1 MNAAAISSAA
11 ALGGAQ
17 TSKTSNASANMGP
30 DQFMQLM
37 ITQMTHQDPMEPM
50 KDSEFIGQLAQF
62 STLESIK
69 KLNSSFADM
78 LFMQQLTQGAD
89 LIGKNIVYA
98 QAGQGEQR
106 GVVDA
111 VKVEDGKL
119 QLSVG
124 DKTVALADVRGVEK
138 N

>member
-11 ALGGAQ
+11 ALGAQ

-37 ITQMTHQDPMEPM
+37 ITQMTHQDPMEPL

-98 QAGQGEQR
+98 QAGHGEQR

-119 QLSVG
+119 QLTVG
-124 DKTVALADVRGVEK
+124 DKSVALADVRGVEK